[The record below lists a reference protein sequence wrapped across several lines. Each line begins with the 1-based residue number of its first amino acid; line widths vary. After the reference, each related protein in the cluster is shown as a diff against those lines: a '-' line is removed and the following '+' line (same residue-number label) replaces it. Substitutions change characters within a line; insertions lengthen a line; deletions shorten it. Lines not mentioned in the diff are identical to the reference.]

1 MPLLI
6 TDGTTARE
14 QHTGVIFH
22 EGKITSGTSHVDLR
36 YDQARS
42 AGYGYFTL
50 DLSGIK
56 CEGRELSLFGLS
68 AANTPTTQGAY
79 QGYFAHGEGIASLST
94 AGTSDNTNNG
104 AYFRLSGGRNG
115 AHSNRYFGYFKV
127 NIVFP
132 VDSSQTSANAAPS
145 VWWHG
150 TMRTSGVNASHI
162 AGGGTQTQSMS
173 YGIRIGTDDGSTNWT
188 LGSYVLTG
196 YKEGG
201 QY

>member
-22 EGKITSGTSHVDLR
+22 EGKVTTGTSHVDLR
-36 YDQARS
+36 WDQART

-56 CEGRELSLFGLS
+56 CEGKELALFGLS
-68 AANTPTTQGAY
+68 AANTPTTIGAY
-79 QGYFAHGEGIASLST
+79 QGFFAHGESSGSL
-94 AGTSDNTNNG
+94 ATSGNSGNTNNG
-104 AYFRLSGGRNG
+104 AYFRLSGARNG
-115 AHSNRYFGYFKV
+115 SHSNRYFGFYRV

-132 VDSSQTSANAAPS
+132 VDSSQTGANVAPS

-150 TMRTSGVNASHI
+150 TSRLNGTNASHV

>member
-22 EGKITSGTSHVDLR
+22 EGKVTTGTSHVDLR
-36 YDQARS
+36 WDQART

-56 CEGRELSLFGLS
+56 CQGSEFVVYGLS
-68 AANTPTTQGAY
+68 AANTPTTVGSY
-79 QGYFAHGEGIASLST
+79 QGYFAHGESSGLLST
-94 AGTSDNTNNG
+94 SSNSGNTNNG
-104 AYFRLSGGRNG
+104 AYFRIFGSRNG
-115 AHSNRYFGYFKV
+115 NHSNRYFGFFRV

-132 VDSSQTSANAAPS
+132 VDSSQTSANVAPS

-150 TMRTSGVNASHI
+150 TSRVSTINAAHI
-162 AGGGTQTQSMS
+162 AGGGTQTTSMS

>member
-36 YDQARS
+36 WDQART

-56 CEGRELSLFGLS
+56 CEGSEFVIRGLS
-68 AANTPTTQGAY
+68 AANTPTTQGSF
-79 QGYFAHGEGIASLST
+79 QGYFGHGESIASLTNS
-94 AGTSDNTNNG
+94 ATSGGSNNA
-104 AYFRLSGGRNG
+104 AYFRIFASRDGNHAG
-115 AHSNRYFGYFKV
+115 RYFGYFRV

-132 VDSSQTSANAAPS
+132 VDSSQTSANVAPS

-150 TMRTSGVNASHI
+150 TSRLSSINATHV

>member
-22 EGKITSGTSHVDLR
+22 EGKITSGTSYVDLR
-36 YDQARS
+36 WDHARS

-56 CEGRELSLFGLS
+56 CEGSEFVIRGLS
-68 AANTPTTQGAY
+68 AANTPTTVGAF
-79 QGYFAHGEGIASLST
+79 QGYFGHGESSGLLST
-94 AGTSDNTNNG
+94 STNSGNTNNG
-104 AYFRLSGGRNG
+104 AYFRIFASRDGNHAG
-115 AHSNRYFGYFKV
+115 RYFGYFRV

-132 VDSSQTSANAAPS
+132 VDSSQTSANVAPS

-150 TMRTSGVNASHI
+150 TSRLSSINATHV
-162 AGGGTQTQSMS
+162 AGGGTQTQNMN

>member
-36 YDQARS
+36 WDQARS

-56 CEGRELSLFGLS
+56 CQGSEFVVRGLS
-68 AANTPTTQGAY
+68 AANTPTTVGAFQGFY
-79 QGYFAHGEGIASLST
+79 AHGESNGLLSNS
-94 AGTSDNTNNG
+94 ATSGNTNNG
-104 AYFRLSGGRNG
+104 AYFRIFASRDGNH
-115 AHSNRYFGYFKV
+115 ANRYFGFFRV

-132 VDSSQTSANAAPS
+132 VDSSQTSANVAPS

-150 TMRTSGVNASHI
+150 TMRTSTVNASHV

>member
-36 YDQARS
+36 WDQARS

-56 CEGRELSLFGLS
+56 CQGSEFVIRGLS
-68 AANTPTTQGAY
+68 AANTPTTIGAY
-79 QGYFAHGEGIASLST
+79 QGYFAHGESSGSLATS
-94 AGTSDNTNNG
+94 GNSDNTNNG
-104 AYFRLSGGRNG
+104 AYFRIFASRDGS
-115 AHSNRYFGYFKV
+115 HSNRYFGYFRV

-132 VDSSQTSANAAPS
+132 VDSSQTAANVAPS

-150 TMRTSGVNASHI
+150 TSRLSSINASHV

>member
-36 YDQARS
+36 WDQARS

-56 CEGRELSLFGLS
+56 CEGKELALFGLS
-68 AANTPTTQGAY
+68 SANTPTTIGAY
-79 QGYFAHGEGIASLST
+79 QGYFAHGESIASLST
-94 AGTSDNTNNG
+94 SGTSDNTNNG
-104 AYFRLSGGRNG
+104 AYFRIYAARNG
-115 AHSNRYFGYFKV
+115 AHSNRYFGYFKINFV
-127 NIVFP
+127 YP
-132 VDSSQTSANAAPS
+132 VDSSQTGVNVAPS

-150 TMRTSGVNASHI
+150 TSRLNGTNASHV
-162 AGGGTQTQSMS
+162 AGGGTQTQNMN

>member
-36 YDQARS
+36 WDQARS

-56 CEGRELSLFGLS
+56 CEGKELALFGLS
-68 AANTPTTQGAY
+68 SANTPTTIGAY
-79 QGYFAHGEGIASLST
+79 QGYFAHGESSGSL
-94 AGTSDNTNNG
+94 ATSGNSGNTNNG
-104 AYFRLSGGRNG
+104 AYFRLSAARNG
-115 AHSNRYFGYFKV
+115 LHSNRYFGYYKV

-132 VDSSQTSANAAPS
+132 VDSSQTGTNVAPS
-145 VWWHG
+145 IWWHG
-150 TMRTSGVNASHI
+150 TSRLNGTNASHI

>member
-36 YDQARS
+36 WDQARA

-56 CEGRELSLFGLS
+56 CESKEFVLRGLS
-68 AANTPTTQGAY
+68 AANTPTTIGSY
-79 QGYFAHGEGIASLST
+79 QGFFAHGESIPSLAT
-94 AGTSDNTNNG
+94 AGTSGNSNN
-104 AYFRLSGGRNG
+104 AAFFRLTANRNG
-115 AHSNRYFGYFKV
+115 ATSNRYFGYFRV

-132 VDSSQTSANAAPS
+132 VDSSQTGANVAPS
-145 VWWHG
+145 LWWHG
-150 TMRTSGVNASHI
+150 TSRLNGTAAAHV

>member
-36 YDQARS
+36 WDQARS

-56 CEGRELSLFGLS
+56 CEGSEFVMRGLS
-68 AANTPTTQGAY
+68 AANTPTTQGAF
-79 QGYFAHGEGIASLST
+79 QGYFAHGESIASLSNSS
-94 AGTSDNTNNG
+94 TSGGSNNA
-104 AYFRLSGGRNG
+104 AYFRIYAARDG
-115 AHSNRYFGYFKV
+115 AHSNRYFGYFRV

-132 VDSSQTSANAAPS
+132 VDSSQTGANVAPS

-150 TMRTSGVNASHI
+150 TSRLNGTNASHV

>member
-1 MPLLI
+1 MAFYI

-22 EGKITSGTSHVDLR
+22 EGKITSGTSYVDLR
-36 YDQARS
+36 WDQART

-56 CEGRELSLFGLS
+56 CEGKELALFGLS
-68 AANTPTTQGAY
+68 AANTPTTIGAY
-79 QGYFAHGEGIASLST
+79 QGYFAHGESSGSLATPGNS
-94 AGTSDNTNNG
+94 ANTNNG
-104 AYFRLSGGRNG
+104 AYFRLSAGRNG
-115 AHSNRYFGYFKV
+115 ATSNRYFGYFKV

-132 VDSSQTSANAAPS
+132 VDSSQTSANVAPS
-145 VWWHG
+145 IWWHG
-150 TMRTSGVNASHI
+150 TMRLNGTTASHV

>member
-22 EGKITSGTSHVDLR
+22 EGKITSGTSYVDLR
-36 YDQARS
+36 WDQART

-56 CEGRELSLFGLS
+56 CQGSEFVIRGLS
-68 AANTPTTQGAY
+68 AANTPTTSGSY
-79 QGYFAHGEGIASLST
+79 MGYFAHGESSASL
-94 AGTSDNTNNG
+94 ATSGNSGNTNNG
-104 AYFRLSGGRNG
+104 AYFRIFASRDGN
-115 AHSNRYFGYFKV
+115 HSNRYFGFFRV

-132 VDSSQTSANAAPS
+132 VDSSQTSANVAPS

-150 TMRTSGVNASHI
+150 TSRLSSINASHV